1 MCIVFC
7 IIKGITISGSQN
19 ATKNGYELE
28 RVKNLGN
35 YVRTVFLKNL
45 KWEEKKHIHL
55 ESPVYAPFKKLMP
68 IWGLIRNLY

>member
-1 MCIVFC
+1 MPGFFKCVLYFC

-35 YVRTVFLKNL
+35 YVKTVFKKIWN
-45 KWEEKKHIHL
+45 EREKKHIHL
-55 ESPVYAPFKKLMP
+55 ESPVYAPLKNSMP
-68 IWGLIRNLY
+68 F

>member
-1 MCIVFC
+1 MPGFFKCVLYFC

-55 ESPVYAPFKKLMP
+55 ESPVYAPLKNSMP
-68 IWGLIRNLY
+68 F